1 MVLQKFFFSAPST
14 CKDSPGMDVAFLVDR
29 TKNIGDGN
37 YQLLKG
43 FLLQLAG
50 ALTIGHNATHT
61 GIILFAK
68 YPSLKNTISDPNF
81 HSNAAVRHQIDGF
94 DDTLGRPTFTDRA
107 LIEANLSLFTEEGG
121 DRTGF
126 PNVLILL
133 TDGQT
138 NTASK
143 PFSEIIPSLEVRLM
157 GHTLL
162 NIIY

>member
-1 MVLQKFFFSAPST
+1 
-14 CKDSPGMDVAFLVDR
+14 MDVAFLVDR
-29 TKNIGDGN
+29 TKSIGDVN

-43 FLLQLAG
+43 FLLRLAG

-68 YPSLKNTISDPNF
+68 YPSLKNNFSNPNF
-81 HSNAAVRHQIDGF
+81 HSNAAVRHQIDDF
-94 DDTLGRPTFTDRA
+94 DDTLGSPTFTDRA

-133 TDGQT
+133 TDGHT
-138 NTASK
+138 NDASK